1 MISFASA
8 FRIKY
13 GVLKSIKNNAINTPI
28 ITPTKSSR
36 LTRYFRISRLILHT
50 MLGIAVAALAFPLSS
65 KLFKLRLIKWWCQH
79 LLGILNIRLVSH
91 GHLPPPYQTASN
103 IMFVANHISW
113 IDIHALNSIIPT
125 RFIAKSDIQNW
136 PVFGYLAKKSNVLFI
151 SRERRQDAARIVHAT
166 NRSLLDGDTLCL
178 FPEGTTTDGTEIKP
192 FKSSIVQ
199 GAIHANAMIWPIAFR
214 YPRIDGSINTEIAY
228 AGETTLIESIQLVL
242 QQKQVVVELHFLAP
256 IATSELTEADK
267 DRRKLTSHIEHLIRE
282 KLSLN

>member
-28 ITPTKSSR
+28 ITSARTSR
-36 LTRYFRISRLILHT
+36 LTRYFRISRIILHT
-50 MLGIAVAALAFPLSS
+50 LLGMAVAALAFPLSS
-65 KLFKLRLIKWWCQH
+65 KLFKLRLIKWWCKY
-79 LLGILNIRLVSH
+79 LLEILNIRLVSH

-125 RFIAKSDIQNW
+125 RFIAKSDIQSW

-151 SRERRQDAARIVHAT
+151 SREKRQDAARIVHAT
-166 NRSLLDGDTLCL
+166 NHSLLDGDTLCL

-192 FKSSIVQ
+192 FKSSIIQ
-199 GAIHANAMIWPIAFR
+199 GAIHANAVIWPIAFR
-214 YPRIDGSINTEIAY
+214 YPLKDGNVNTAIAY

-242 QQKQVVVELHFLAP
+242 QQKEIVVELHFLAP
-256 IATSELTEADK
+256 IATSELTAIDK
-267 DRRKLTSHIEHLIRE
+267 DRRKLTSHIERSIKD
-282 KLSLN
+282 KLKL

>member
-28 ITPTKSSR
+28 ITSARTSR
-36 LTRYFRISRLILHT
+36 LTRYFRISRIILHT
-50 MLGIAVAALAFPLSS
+50 LLGMAVAALAFPLSS
-65 KLFKLRLIKWWCQH
+65 KLFKLRLIKWWCKH
-79 LLGILNIRLVSH
+79 LLETLNIRLVSH
-91 GHLPPPYQTASN
+91 GHLPPPYQTAGN

-125 RFIAKSDIQNW
+125 RFIAKSDIQSW

-151 SRERRQDAARIVHAT
+151 SREKRQDAARIVHAT
-166 NRSLLDGDTLCL
+166 NHSLLDGDTLCL

-192 FKSSIVQ
+192 FKSSIIQ
-199 GAIHANAMIWPIAFR
+199 GAIHANAVIWPIAFR
-214 YPRIDGSINTEIAY
+214 YPLQDGNVNTEIAY

-242 QQKQVVVELHFLAP
+242 QQKEIVVELHFLAP
-256 IATSELTEADK
+256 IATSELTAIDK
-267 DRRKLTSHIEHLIRE
+267 DRRKLTSHIERSIKD
-282 KLSLN
+282 KLKL